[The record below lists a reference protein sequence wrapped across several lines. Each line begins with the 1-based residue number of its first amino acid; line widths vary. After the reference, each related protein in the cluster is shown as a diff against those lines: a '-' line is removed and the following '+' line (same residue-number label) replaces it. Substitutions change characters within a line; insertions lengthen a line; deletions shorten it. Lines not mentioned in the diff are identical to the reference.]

1 MKRGKAY
8 FLKERLKEYAKN
20 RDYGFLL
27 YIVDTIRILFYGTDE
42 DDCNGE
48 KLFFKKKEAV
58 YLLFIIIE
66 KSIHT
71 YLMVD
76 LKII

>member
-20 RDYGFLL
+20 KDYGFLL
-27 YIVDTIRILFYGTDE
+27 YIVDTIRIIFMGLMKMTVM
-42 DDCNGE
+42 E
-48 KLFFKKKEAV
+48 KNYFLKKKEAV

-71 YLMVD
+71 YLMAD